1 MEELEG
7 HLVKS
12 EITLVVH
19 FNDII
24 NGVSMCSLVE
34 LENTHNQMY
43 YKYYYTT
50 TTSLMQKCV

>member
-7 HLVKS
+7 HVVKS

-43 YKYYYTT
+43 YKYYYTNNN
-50 TTSLMQKCV
+50 